1 MELKLTVLMAIGC
14 PGMDFTEEFGTLMKM
29 VKHLDHGDLKIAT
42 FGELG
47 KMMNTIH
54 PSNMTTLLSKKNAKT
69 PKMITEM
76 PTMLVVNTTREV
88 AGNLSVMPW
97 TVTKASKQER
107 CAVFAMA
114 VQLTNQSQPLV

>member
-1 MELKLTVLMAIGC
+1 
-14 PGMDFTEEFGTLMKM
+14 MDFTEEFGSLMKM

-47 KMMNTIH
+47 SMMQVIH
-54 PSNMTTLLSKKNAKT
+54 QSNMTTLLNKKNAKT
-69 PKMITEM
+69 PKVITEM
-76 PTMLVVNTTREV
+76 LTMPVVNTTREV
-88 AGNLSVMPW
+88 DGNLSVITW

-114 VQLTNQSQPLV
+114 VQLTNQSQPTV

>member
-1 MELKLTVLMAIGC
+1 MDLMEMMANGK
-14 PGMDFTEEFGTLMKM
+14 PGMDLSKELGTLMQ
-29 VKHLDHGDLKIAT
+29 VCKHKEHGDPKMT
-42 FGELG
+42 QCKELG
-47 KMMNTIH
+47 SMMRMIQ

-76 PTMLVVNTTREV
+76 PTMPVVNTMREV
-88 AGNLSVMPW
+88 DGNLSVITW

-114 VQLTNQSQPLV
+114 VQLTNQSQPTV